1 MDPVPEIV
9 QRYIAAYNAQNVEA
23 MLACLTDDVRFEN
36 LSDGTVTAATTGK
49 EAFARLA
56 GQSVGLF
63 SEREQVVEGC
73 IAAGPRVALRIRY
86 SATVAADLPNG
97 WRAGQQVGLQGA
109 SFFTLR
115 DGLIAELADI
125 S

>member
-9 QRYIAAYNAQNVEA
+9 QRYLAAYNAQDVEA

-36 LSDGTVTAATTGK
+36 LSDGTVTAATAGK

-56 GQSVGLF
+56 RQSAGLF

-97 WRAGQQVGLQGA
+97 WKAGQQVGLQGA
-109 SFFTLR
+109 SFLTLR
-115 DGLIAELADI
+115 DGLIAELMDI